1 MKVGFIGLGIMGSR
15 MAANLLN
22 NGYELSLYN
31 RTPDKAEALLAQG
44 ATWCDSPEEV
54 AKNVDVL
61 ITMLSTPEVLTSMAV
76 ATPESFVHSLKPGS
90 IWVDCT
96 TVDPKTSRMMAEVAS
111 ARQIHFLD
119 APVAGSKIPAERGEL
134 LFLVGGEAEIVGRC
148 APLFEVMG
156 RKTIHVGGN
165 GMGTSLKMVINLLL
179 GQAMAAFSE
188 GMALGESLGI
198 ERDTLLDILLGSAV
212 VPPFVAAKRD
222 KITQNQFDPE
232 FPLRWM
238 HKDLHLAAETAFA
251 QGVSMPLANAAKETY
266 ALAKQKGLGDND
278 FSAIYQFLHKR
289 EDVE

>member
-1 MKVGFIGLGIMGSR
+1 M
-15 MAANLLN
+15 
-22 NGYELSLYN
+22 
-31 RTPDKAEALLAQG
+31 
-44 ATWCDSPEEV
+44 
-54 AKNVDVL
+54 
-61 ITMLSTPEVLTSMAV
+61 
-76 ATPESFVHSLKPGS
+76 
-90 IWVDCT
+90 
-96 TVDPKTSRMMAEVAS
+96 
-111 ARQIHFLD
+111 D

-134 LFLVGGEAEIVGRC
+134 LFLVGGDAEIVERC

-198 ERDTLLDILLGSAV
+198 DQQTLLDILLASAV
-212 VPPFVAAKRD
+212 VPAFVAGKRD
-222 KITQNQFDPE
+222 KISQNQFDPE

-266 ALAKQKGLGDND
+266 ALAKQKGLGGND
-278 FSAIYQFLHKR
+278 FSAIYRFLHER
-289 EDVE
+289 EDKIS